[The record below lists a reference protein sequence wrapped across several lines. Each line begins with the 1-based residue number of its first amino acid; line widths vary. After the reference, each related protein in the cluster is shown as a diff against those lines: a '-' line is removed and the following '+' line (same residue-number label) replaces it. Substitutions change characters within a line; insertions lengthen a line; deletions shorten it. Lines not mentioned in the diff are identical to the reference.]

1 MTTLVENI
9 RKVMGWC
16 PQQDFESMQSQTE
29 CAVHALSSNVNPV
42 RINSEPVERMD
53 VLLQGAEIWRMI
65 AFMLVMYSF
74 FVVISF
80 VDHLYRTPVSYLAVV
95 LVGAVIV
102 TSLFLLEHTKMT
114 IDSEVILIQT
124 PFFKSISIQKSHIK
138 EIKTIDNMVYSQ
150 RKWSNIVLLMV
161 LLLFAVMAI
170 WELYSQLVN
179 SMRWE
184 DTTNIGIRMT
194 TVFLFI
200 FMFYRHYRK
209 SLYPKV
215 IRMDV
220 GNKNITLFPRND
232 FEYDILKEKL
242 GQ

>member
-1 MTTLVENI
+1 MATLIENI
-9 RKVMGWC
+9 RKVIGWC
-16 PQQDFESMQSQTE
+16 PQTG
-29 CAVHALSSNVNPV
+29 CTAHPLSLNVNPV
-42 RINSEPVERMD
+42 RVNSEPVERMD
-53 VLLQGAEIWRMI
+53 VPLQGAGVLRMI
-65 AFMLVMYSF
+65 AFMFAMFSF
-74 FVVISF
+74 FMVMSL
-80 VDHLYRTPVSYLAVV
+80 VDHLYRTPVSYLLVV
-95 LVGAVIV
+95 LVGVVII
-102 TSLFLLEHTKMT
+102 TSLFLLERTKMT

-124 PFFKSISIQKSHIK
+124 PLFKSISIQKSHIK
-138 EIKTIDNMVYSQ
+138 DIKTIDNIIYSQ
-150 RKWSNIVLLMV
+150 KRWGNIVLLMV
-161 LLLFAVMAI
+161 VVLFAVMAI

-179 SMRWE
+179 SVRWE

-200 FMFYRHYRK
+200 FMFYRYYRK